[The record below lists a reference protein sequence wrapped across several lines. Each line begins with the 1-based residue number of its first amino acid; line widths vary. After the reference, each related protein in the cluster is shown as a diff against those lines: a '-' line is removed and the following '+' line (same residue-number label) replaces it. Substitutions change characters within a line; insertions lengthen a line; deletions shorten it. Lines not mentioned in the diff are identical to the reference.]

1 MGENDISGGILYAA
15 PIDGSSGWV
24 KIGDVTAFDLS
35 KTDVDSDTVLND
47 NNEYLKL
54 NQPTEMTFTIKIKT
68 KHRRKTFKKWLMSK
82 NYSRDEAEAICDM
95 LALAQ
100 GKVSYEQ
107 WFWIFS
113 LSHNEL
119 RNLIYNWGRKIL

>member
-1 MGENDISGGILYAA
+1 MGENDISSGVLYAA

-24 KIGDVTAFDLS
+24 QIGDVKAFNLS
-35 KTDVDSDTVLND
+35 ETDVDSETMLN
-47 NNEYLKL
+47 NNNKFLKL
-54 NQPTEMTFTIKIKT
+54 RQPIEMTFTIKIKT

-82 NYSRDEAEAICDM
+82 NYSRDEAEAICNM

-119 RNLIYNWGRKIL
+119 KNLICN